1 MRNDSLFR
9 KLTLQSVTK
18 LNTDAHQGAGTP
30 QKSGEDLLFFY
41 LDAPQ
46 CLTRHL
52 PFLQAPPNWA
62 PNHIDTISPILL
74 DDE

>member
-9 KLTLQSVTK
+9 KLTLQIVK
-18 LNTDAHQGAGTP
+18 RLEPDAHQGTDTP
-30 QKSGEDLLFFY
+30 LKKGEDLLFFY

-46 CLTRHL
+46 SLTRQL
-52 PFLQAPPNWA
+52 PFLQATPNWA
-62 PNHIDTISPILL
+62 PSHIEEISPILL